1 MLNLRDTLTSHYK
14 KQWEGSTAAAWMAA
28 SYMLLKQDAEA
39 NTLLDACL
47 KARVGTKAAVNGG
60 RSYNRTPMIEDV
72 EIFYIQCRH
81 FPDRAK
87 KFGIEA
93 LEPIMK
99 PLRDQSFNTL
109 SCSYMTLALKAY
121 SDLARS
127 TGVEVSILGIVKGNP
142 KPQTLAG
149 PSQGIIRTE
158 FGPTTSALRFE
169 RQQKGSGDIGAFF
182 QVVEQGYDSG
192 KPTGPERSGLEIA
205 REITPLHKDEPLRPG
220 DPVDVVLRVRNVSGK
235 NLSNLAVVDLL
246 PAGFEVL
253 VGDLKSG
260 ANTVAGTEFAEL
272 REDRTLFFLG
282 IAANAEWS
290 VKYRMKAVCSGSF
303 AVPTALVEDM
313 YDRGLHGVSAP
324 GRIEIAP
331 AK

>member
-1 MLNLRDTLTSHYK
+1 MILK
-14 KQWEGSTAAAWMAA
+14 K
-28 SYMLLKQDAEA
+28 DAEA
-39 NTLLDACL
+39 DSLLDACL
-47 KARVGTKAAVNGG
+47 KTRAGARAPGAKQSWDYY
-60 RSYNRTPMIEDV
+60 RSPAIEDV
-72 EIFYIQCRH
+72 EIFYVQCRH
-81 FPDRAK
+81 FPDRSK

-109 SCSYMTLALKAY
+109 ACSYMTLALKAY

-127 TGVEVSILGIVKGNP
+127 TGVEVSILRIAKGDDP
-142 KPQTLAG
+142 KPVLVAG
-149 PSQGIIRTE
+149 PSQGILRTE
-158 FGPTTSALRFE
+158 FDADTAALRFE
-169 RQQKGSGDIGAFF
+169 RKQKGDGDIGAFY
-182 QVVEQGYDSG
+182 QLVEQGYDAG
-192 KPTGPERSGLEIA
+192 KPGGPERSGLEVA

-235 NLSNLAVVDLL
+235 SLGNLAVVDLL

-253 VGDLKSG
+253 AGDLKSG
-260 ANTVAGTEFAEL
+260 AGTVPGTVFAEL
-272 REDRTLFFLG
+272 REDRNLFFLG
-282 IAANAEWS
+282 LAENAEWS
-290 VKYRMKAVCSGSF
+290 VKYRMKAVTAGSF
-303 AVPTALVEDM
+303 VVSAALAEDM